1 MLPTIL
7 PGSMVIAREN
17 PPYEVG
23 DIVAFEQRVGRAS
36 QIIVHRIVDQEK
48 GGWIMKG
55 DNNPGKDAGIHKDK
69 TIRGKLIIS
78 VPYVGDTLSLFRNPT
93 VLIITGVILG
103 LIEIEQARRKM
114 KKEKLRRIRLRLS
127 GQEAKPPQLVEKKPK
142 KSNYVLFFAAISFN
156 IMTYVSTQYFISSNI
171 KPEGDVVTGF
181 LYNIFEPSNASTI
194 IFALYFVFIL
204 ALYFLAKVYDLKYSR
219 KKLSTN
225 RKSKSSIRLLLAK
238 ELNPM
243 LALASFLWFMFILMS
258 IFHLLSM
265 WTDLAT
271 VFM

>member
-17 PPYEVG
+17 PPYQVG
-23 DIVAFEQRVGRAS
+23 DIVAFEQRAGSAK
-36 QIIVHRIVDQEK
+36 QIIVHRIVDHVK

-55 DNNPGKDAGIHKDK
+55 DNNSGKDAGVHQDNAIKG
-69 TIRGKLIIS
+69 RLILAA
-78 VPYVGDTLSLFRNPT
+78 PYVGDTLSLLRNPT

-103 LIEIEQARRKM
+103 FIEIEQARRKK
-114 KKEKLRRIRLRLS
+114 KKEKLRRIRLGLTA
-127 GQEAKPPQLVEKKPK
+127 QEAKPPQLVEKKPK
-142 KSNYVLFFAAISFN
+142 KSNYALFFAAISFN
-156 IMTYVSTQYFISSNI
+156 IITFVSTQYFISSNI

-204 ALYFLAKVYDLKYSR
+204 ALYFLAKVYDFKYSR

-225 RKSKSSIRLLLAK
+225 RKSKSSIRLLLGK

-271 VFM
+271 VFL